1 MVLQKNYRLK
11 IQLLCNHV
19 SRLQTTDSVSKMK
32 LQDLGLLI
40 QWNIIY
46 NLSRLAGIEVI

>member
-1 MVLQKNYRLK
+1 
-11 IQLLCNHV
+11 
-19 SRLQTTDSVSKMK
+19 MK

-46 NLSRLAGIEVI
+46 NLAWLAWMEVIWIV